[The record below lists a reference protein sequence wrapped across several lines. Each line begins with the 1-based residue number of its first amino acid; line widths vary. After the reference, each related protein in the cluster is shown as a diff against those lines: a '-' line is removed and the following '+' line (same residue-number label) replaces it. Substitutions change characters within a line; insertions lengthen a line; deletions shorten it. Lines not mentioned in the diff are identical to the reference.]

1 MFESP
6 THVSIDRQIPND
18 SWTFFSNH
26 GHVLIC
32 LAQDPSARLRDIADR
47 VGITE
52 RAVHKIVS
60 DLQDAGIL
68 TKTRDGRRNHYSL
81 HLDKPLRHPVEAHR
95 TVRSLLDM
103 LVKGDS

>member
-1 MFESP
+1 
-6 THVSIDRQIPND
+6 
-18 SWTFFSNH
+18 
-26 GHVLIC
+26 VLIC
-32 LAQDPSARLRDIADR
+32 LAQDPTARLRDIATR

-68 TKTRDGRRNHYSL
+68 TKIRDGRRNHYQL
-81 HLDKPLRHPVEAHR
+81 HLDKPLRHPIEAHR

-103 LVKGDS
+103 LVEDQP

>member
-1 MFESP
+1 M
-6 THVSIDRQIPND
+6 SIDRPPAQHD
-18 SWTFFSNH
+18 SWTFLSNH

-32 LAQDPSARLRDIADR
+32 LAQDPTARLRDIATR

-68 TKTRDGRRNHYSL
+68 TKIRDGRRNHYQL
-81 HLDKPLRHPVEAHR
+81 HLDKPLRHPIEAHR

-103 LVKGDS
+103 LVEDQP